1 VPILLSDTEIRRL
14 IGTVIL
20 DGDPTC
26 IRPNAY
32 VMRLGAKGEFLNTG
46 KDFDIGHGK
55 RGLRI
60 QPGHSVGVTAFETLD
75 SSRETVHKIY
85 PDEDLHAIV
94 SPTTD
99 LSREGVVAPTT
110 AVDAGFKGTLNWT
123 FTNTASEERKFVFKE
138 RIYRITIYRLK
149 EGERPEGLYT
159 RETIKNKQDM
169 SVQEEAAPPVG
180 MKDAEFEDGLVEG
193 GPEAILDNLIRS
205 GYPWN
210 ILGSRLRAIDQ
221 QFKNVTDEYADI
233 VESIRTLTGH
243 LNEIR
248 TKQNSTPDIVRGVLK
263 EEASALQ
270 NRWLIATVAMLGG
283 FVGLI
288 LAAASNPTVAQF
300 VKEQGSILGLGLIVV
315 AVIALVLISRKTQ

>member
-1 VPILLSDTEIRRL
+1 MPILLSDTEIRRL
-14 IGTVIL
+14 IGTVIV

-32 VMRLGAKGEFLNTG
+32 VLRLGAKGEFLNTG
-46 KDFDIGHGK
+46 KDFDIGYGK

-75 SSRETVHKIY
+75 FSRETVHQIY

-99 LSREGVVAPTT
+99 LSREGIVAPTT

-123 FTNTASEERKFVFKE
+123 FTNTASDERKFVFKE

-149 EGERPEGLYT
+149 EGERPEGLY
-159 RETIKNKQDM
+159 KGDY
-169 SVQEEAAPPVG
+169 QEQTGYVRSRRSGPPVG

-193 GPEAILDNLIRS
+193 GPEALLENLIRS
-205 GYPWN
+205 GHPWN
-210 ILGSRLRAIDQ
+210 ILGLRLRAIDQ

-233 VESIRTLTGH
+233 VESIRKLTGH
-243 LNEIR
+243 LDEIR
-248 TKQNSTPDIVRGVLK
+248 AKQTSAPDLVRRVLK
-263 EEASALQ
+263 EESTSLQ
-270 NRWLIATVAMLGG
+270 NRWLIATVALLGG
-283 FVGLI
+283 VAGLI
-288 LAAASNPTVAQF
+288 LAALSNPAIAQF
-300 VKEQGSILGLGLIVV
+300 IKERGSLIGLILVIL
-315 AVIALVLISRKTQ
+315 AVITLIFISRKT